1 MSSSAVKSIPNILS
15 RDCIRDDIVFDNY
28 SKETISFTINRV
40 KNLLRD
46 AGAEKGDLITISIL
60 HVNHWHIASIFACA
74 EMGLKIMILD
84 SPATLESLPYTKLA
98 LHGPSQFYI
107 HDSEIDTTDIYGGLH
122 DEMIRRYGGEPVD
135 IRHARKTY
143 QNDFRVD
150 VSPDDPFLLSSTSGT
165 TKASRPILFSH
176 KEVYEISKRNIDVFG
191 FEPDSFVCHSRNLH
205 HASALLTS
213 LFPALMGSQR
223 HFNIPIGHDLSGED
237 HLLLQGYHMI
247 RKINTTHIMIPNKAT
262 LIDFLETIKE
272 PFKRTLNINMCGFA
286 LDEKFVE
293 LARQYNV
300 KFLSHYGS
308 IDTAIPFLVNFVDED
323 SVVEENCLGVMPD
336 QFYGMVM
343 KGNRVEIH
351 SDLWDEPRYIEDELE
366 LRDGQFFLVNPRK
379 IELPDIDL
387 TPFMSDTKISMEQLR
402 GHLHETGYYP
412 KRHSD

>member
-1 MSSSAVKSIPNILS
+1 MSSSAVKSIPNILG
-15 RDCIRDDIVFDNY
+15 RDCIRDDIIFDNVD
-28 SKETISFTINRV
+28 KETISFTINKI

-46 AGAEKGDLITISIL
+46 AGAQKGDLITISIL
-60 HVNHWHIASIFACA
+60 IVNHWHIASIFACA
-74 EMGLKIMILD
+74 EMGLKIIILD

-107 HDSEIDTTDIYGGLH
+107 HDSQEDTTNIYGGLH

-135 IRHARKTY
+135 IRHAWKTY
-143 QNDFRVD
+143 QDDFYVD

-176 KEVYEISKRNIDVFG
+176 KEVYGISKRNIDVFG
-191 FEPDSFVCHSRNLH
+191 FEPSSFVCHSRNLH

-237 HLLLQGYHMI
+237 HLLLKGYQMI
-247 RKINTTHIMIPNKAT
+247 RNINTTHIMIPNKAT
-262 LIDFLETIKE
+262 LIDFLETVNE
-272 PFKRTLNINMCGFA
+272 PFKRTLNINMCGFV
-286 LDEKFVE
+286 LDEEFVE
-293 LARQYNV
+293 LARQYSV

-308 IDTAIPFLVNFVDED
+308 IDTAIPLLVNFVDED
-323 SVVEENCLGVMPD
+323 SKIIPDSLGIIPDDFYDVEFNDGYLDVTHEWWGETRRM
-336 QFYGMVM
+336 
-343 KGNRVEIH
+343 
-351 SDLWDEPRYIEDELE
+351 EDEMKVI
-366 LRDGQFFLVNPRK
+366 DGEYILTNKRK
-379 IELPDIDL
+379 LDLPDIDL

-402 GHLHETGYYP
+402 GHLHETGYYS